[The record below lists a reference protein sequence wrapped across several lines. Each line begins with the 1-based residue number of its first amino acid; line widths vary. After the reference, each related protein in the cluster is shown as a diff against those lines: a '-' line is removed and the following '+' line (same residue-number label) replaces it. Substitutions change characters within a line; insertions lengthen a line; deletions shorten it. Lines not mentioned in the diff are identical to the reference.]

1 MAHFFE
7 VTSVAVQRR
16 RRQQRVPRQHSRSCK
31 AGLKLA
37 QPNSLCGLLTLLL
50 LLLPVALVRS
60 DLMAPDAATT
70 TPAATLARAHALRL
84 SPEGPTTDDLAQA
97 VHLFQHVAQQNVS
110 ESRDA
115 HFALGEM
122 YELGEAVAPSS
133 WFAEHHYVQAA
144 MFGSHEAMFK
154 LALLDPLQTM
164 NAHRDVLSE
173 ESSFTEVASRSKP
186 SRSIAAVDYQ
196 KVLRRHAVQQLSQ
209 YQTAALA
216 ENPDAAIALA
226 YRYKLGVDV
235 VGNCSLSATYY
246 EFAVNTGM
254 AKLLTPGANGIDS
267 EFPRH
272 NVKLLTKAKS
282 FSAAHSQ
289 RTSLLQE
296 YYQYSAVGGDPDSE
310 FRLGKLLYVAGIEA
324 MAASSTRSEN
334 PAFIA
339 AGVDVEAESTMGTAE
354 SNLNQAFELFTSA
367 AAGGSAEAYA
377 GLGHMFYEVCFMYCA
392 GGASLVCSLDEN
404 TVQLMHLYGCKLDF
418 REGNS

>member
-1 MAHFFE
+1 MA
-7 VTSVAVQRR
+7 AQGRCQQIP
-16 RRQQRVPRQHSRSCK
+16 RQQHFRSCK
-31 AGLKLA
+31 KGLKLA
-37 QPNSLCGLLTLLL
+37 PRPSLLCSLLILF
-50 LLLPVALVRS
+50 LPVAFVRS
-60 DLMAPDAATT
+60 DLTPPNAASS
-70 TPAATLARAHALRL
+70 TPAATLARAHALRF
-84 SPEGPTTDDLAQA
+84 SPEGPTPDDLEEA

-164 NAHRDVLSE
+164 SAHRDVLGE
-173 ESSFTEVASRSKP
+173 QSSLNE
-186 SRSIAAVDYQ
+186 IAKSHPNPPRPIAPVDYQ

-216 ENPDAAIALA
+216 ENPDAAVALG

-254 AKLLTPGANGIDS
+254 AKLLTPGANAIDS

-272 NVKLLTKAKS
+272 NVKLLTKTKS

-289 RTSLLQE
+289 HNSLLQE
-296 YYQYSAVGGDPDSE
+296 YYQYSAAGGDPDSE

-324 MAASSTRSEN
+324 MASTRGSTSSDN
-334 PAFIA
+334 SPAFIA
-339 AGVDVEAESTMGTAE
+339 AGVGADAESTMGTAE

-367 AAGGSAEAYA
+367 AAGGSAEAYS
-377 GLGHMFYEVCFMYCA
+377 GLGHMFYEVCLMMQRSGAGCLLLLLWMEMQVILCVCMRCA
-392 GGASLVCSLDEN
+392 RWIWIGDA
-404 TVQLMHLYGCKLDF
+404 
-418 REGNS
+418 